1 LQGTPFEFLASLL
14 EPAALTMPSPVLYL
28 VQYLPLLNPF
38 RELNFG
44 TQQSRDPQILSLLYF
59 FLSVQ
64 GSNDGLKSL
73 APLDGAA
80 IVDRLRLNQSAA

>member
-59 FLSVQ
+59 LPKRAR
-64 GSNDGLKSL
+64 LKRWSEVTR
-73 APLDGAA
+73 PFGWCG
-80 IVDRLRLNQSAA
+80 NC